1 MSTPISSPYNAIKVQ
16 NESLKKNILGVR
28 DYYSLERNQYLRK
41 TDTLPILGYIK
52 NGLFVIYA
60 VVYLVLLLVFFMKG
74 RGLSIYTKIGLV
86 ILFGL
91 YPFFIYPFENGLYQ
105 LYFYTYSVIYGE
117 SYAKLMSQKGLQ
129 NPKNF
134 RDVTNLGYSASG
146 GGTYGSP
153 RVPLP

>member
-1 MSTPISSPYNAIKVQ
+1 MSSPISSPYIAVKVQ
-16 NESLKKNILGVR
+16 NESLKKYVLGVR
-28 DYYSLERNQYLRK
+28 DYHSLENNQYSRK
-41 TDTLPILGYIK
+41 TETLPILGYIK
-52 NGLFVIYA
+52 NGLILAYA
-60 VVYLVLLLVFFMKG
+60 VIYLVLLLVLFMKG
-74 RGLSIYTKIGLV
+74 FGLSIYTKAGLI

-134 RDVTNLGYSASG
+134 KDVTNLGYAASDAF
-146 GGTYGSP
+146 SKIHI
-153 RVPLP
+153 